1 METNHPYQGADHF
14 SAKVIHWQSG
24 RRASQAME
32 TLAEEPLS
40 IRVQGK
46 PYAVVMRTP
55 GDELAHAAGFC
66 LAEGLIDQPED
77 MLNLAMCEGGQT
89 NVVTLTLTPRR
100 QQMVAGHL
108 DRRGYISQTGCGL
121 CGKTLIS
128 ELTQLLQPLHDAICI
143 DTAAAEK
150 CLRNLE
156 AFQPLRDR
164 SAASHAA
171 VLFDADLNP
180 LAAMEDV
187 GRHNALD
194 KAVGRLF
201 LDQRLHLAKV
211 LVMSSR
217 ISYELVQKAARARLP
232 IILAHSRPT
241 TLAVELAQDLNISLA
256 SAAKPSGLYLYSHAQ
271 RFGG

>member
-1 METNHPYQGADHF
+1 MKDEINQSFAAD
-14 SAKVIHWQSG
+14 SRAKAMHWDKG
-24 RRASQAME
+24 RRTE
-32 TLAEEPLS
+32 LAIELLPEEPLS

-77 MLNLAMCEGGQT
+77 MVSLAMCEGDET
-89 NVVTLTLTPRR
+89 NVVTVTLSPQR
-100 QQMVAGHL
+100 QKQVAGHL
-108 DRRGYISQTGCGL
+108 DRREYISQTSCGL
-121 CGKTLIS
+121 CGKTLIE
-128 ELTQLLQPLHDAICI
+128 ELTQVLRPLQDPITI
-143 DTAAAEK
+143 DTTAAEK

-164 SAASHAA
+164 NAASHAA
-171 VLFDADLNP
+171 VLFDADLKP

-194 KAVGRLF
+194 KVVGRLF

-217 ISYELVQKAARARLP
+217 ISYELVQKAARARIP

-241 TLAVELAQDLNISLA
+241 ALAVGLARDLNIALA
-256 SAAKPSGLYLYSHAQ
+256 SGAKPTGLYLFCHMQ